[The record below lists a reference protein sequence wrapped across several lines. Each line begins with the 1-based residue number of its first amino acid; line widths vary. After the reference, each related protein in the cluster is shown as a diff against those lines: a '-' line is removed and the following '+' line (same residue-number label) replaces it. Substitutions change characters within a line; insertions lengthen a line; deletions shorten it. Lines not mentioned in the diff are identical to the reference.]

1 MPQNEDKNEKFVITE
16 IGKMKYVIERDA
28 KREVRSWAWKWL
40 TIVGV
45 ILTFFGWQTYTG
57 MRNFQ
62 KEMMEKV
69 TKEIKYE
76 TEIALEKT
84 KKDIAER
91 IKQSYDETN
100 IDVIVDDLIK
110 EDAKALI
117 ASQLREE
124 INPIIKKIEKDQKRF
139 SEIVTLHE
147 LAINAE
153 SGDRSAFEELE
164 QIAFSPQHPDSLFA
178 YRICY
183 KVYKKYNTGLYTET
197 WFPDTLPDAQVI
209 EFLTSDAF
217 TDRERAVFTIGN
229 RRLYNQVTTF
239 ISMLKTEPNIEVVAA
254 LTWVLNEMLGVKLEV
269 LEEDAVDKF
278 SRIWNEKKNELLKK
292 GRK

>member
-1 MPQNEDKNEKFVITE
+1 MDENSGKIPEKYTITNVDT
-16 IGKMKYVIERDA
+16 IKYLLTKEA
-28 KREVRSWAWKWL
+28 KKELKSWAVKF
-40 TIVGV
+40 TGAFIV
-45 ILTFFGWQTYTG
+45 ILSFIGILTYRGLMTYQQAIVDRVSKQIDG
-57 MRNFQ
+57 EV
-62 KEMMEKV
+62 EMVLTDVKQ
-69 TKEIKYE
+69 
-76 TEIALEKT
+76 
-84 KKDIAER
+84 DIESR

-100 IDVIVDDLIK
+100 IDMIVDDLIK
-110 EDAKALI
+110 EDAEALI

-183 KVYKKYNTGLYTET
+183 KVYKKYNTGLHTET

-229 RRLYNQVTTF
+229 RKLYNQVTTF

-254 LTWVLNEMLGVKLEV
+254 LT
-269 LEEDAVDKF
+269 
-278 SRIWNEKKNELLKK
+278 
-292 GRK
+292 